1 MSGGL
6 EQPAR
11 DRRRDAIQRQKNVG
25 NEILAERRR
34 QDKKWGEQNH
44 RPEWWMQILMEEVG
58 EAAQALLN
66 AQFNPNGTY
75 EVYRKEMIQ
84 VAAVALAAIESFDRN
99 KW

>member
-1 MSGGL
+1 MDIYVEVSH
-6 EQPAR
+6 
-11 DRRRDAIQRQKNVG
+11 
-25 NEILAERRR
+25 ERMR

-66 AQFNPNGTY
+66 AKFVNATY
-75 EVYRKEMIQ
+75 EPYRKEMVQI
-84 VAAVALAAIESFDRN
+84 AAVAVAAIQSYDRG